1 MDRGNGP
8 SEINRASR
16 NERHSGQCRIRVVRR
31 VLLVLLLYFS
41 LALFV
46 YLRLMPRW
54 AERFEKDRQSA
65 SDSWLTARDNVV
77 RHLVLPVE
85 LARLHSITFYKL
97 TDS

>member
-46 YLRLMPRW
+46 YLRLM
-54 AERFEKDRQSA
+54 
-65 SDSWLTARDNVV
+65 RDGRNVLKRIV
-77 RHLVLPVE
+77 SPLPI
-85 LARLHSITFYKL
+85 LG
-97 TDS
+97 